1 MRERSRFSPSRRQ
14 FIGGIGAVAIASVLG
29 VLYLTAPKF
38 DFVGF
43 AISFASFYG
52 IYAILGISL
61 NLEYGF
67 AGQPNFGQV
76 LFFGLGGVV
85 GATVAADL
93 LPFFSG
99 AAAGNICDISSL
111 LSRESIALANPAV
124 SVSVWVIALGFA
136 MMAGGI
142 MGLVASYPALRVKE
156 EWFLS
161 MILLVGGETFRIV
174 VTNTPEIGCGF
185 NGLAGITTPFYWL
198 SNYLPTGPLQ
208 VEVPTGLYA
217 AVIVLLAIGCF
228 VFAQRICNS
237 PYGRLLKSVRDDK
250 VAAES
255 LAKDVSR
262 ARKQIMVL
270 GSIMAGLAG
279 ALYVYYIGVATPEDY
294 IPALTFG
301 IWVMMILGGYANN
314 RGLLLGAFVITM
326 LDRGSLVSGIALQ
339 SYLPSLNSNLIVYGR
354 YMIEAVI
361 LLLLLVFRR
370 KGLLPETRVKTKAYT
385 LFDFGKKNAKPSSP
399 PAEAPRAGGEAT
411 S

>member
-1 MRERSRFSPSRRQ
+1 MANRRAVLVIAVLAVVALSAFALLPSP
-14 FIGGIGAVAIASVLG
+14 GTKG
-29 VLYLTAPKF
+29 F
-38 DFVGF
+38 DFIGF

-93 LPFFSG
+93 LPLLSG
-99 AAAGNICDISSL
+99 AAVGNVCDISSL
-111 LSRESIALANPAV
+111 LTRESIALAYPAI
-124 SVSVWVIALGFA
+124 SVSVWVIALAFA
-136 MMAGGI
+136 MVAGGI

-185 NGLAGITTPFYWL
+185 NGLSGITTPFFWL
-198 SNYLPTGPLQ
+198 SNYLPSGPLQ
-208 VEVPTGLYA
+208 AEVPTALYA
-217 AVIVLLAIGCF
+217 AVIVALAIGCF
-228 VFAQRICNS
+228 VFAQKICNS

-255 LAKDVSR
+255 LGKDVSR
-262 ARKQIMVL
+262 VRKQIMIL

-314 RGLLLGAFVITM
+314 RGLLVGAFVITM
-326 LDRGSLVSGIALQ
+326 LDRGSLVSGIELQ
-339 SYLPSLNSNLIVYGR
+339 AYLPNLNSNLIVYGR
-354 YMIEAVI
+354 YMVEAVI
-361 LLLLLVFRR
+361 LLVLLVFRR
-370 KGLLPETRVKTKAYT
+370 KGLLPETRVKTKAYS
-385 LFDFGKKNAKPSSP
+385 LFDFKKNAKPP
-399 PAEAPRAGGEAT
+399 GQPAEAGGAAKT
-411 S
+411 

>member
-1 MRERSRFSPSRRQ
+1 M
-14 FIGGIGAVAIASVLG
+14 G
-29 VLYLTAPKF
+29 F
-38 DFVGF
+38 DFIGF

-67 AGQPNFGQV
+67 GGQPNFGQV

-85 GATVAADL
+85 AATVAADL
-93 LPFFSG
+93 LPLFSG
-99 AAAGNICDISSL
+99 AVVGNICDVSNM
-111 LSRESIALANPAV
+111 LSRESIALAYPAI
-124 SVSVWVIALGFA
+124 SVSVWVIALVFA
-136 MMAGGI
+136 MFAGGI

-185 NGLAGITTPFYWL
+185 NGLQGITTPFYWM
-198 SNYLPTGPLQ
+198 SNYLPSGPLQ
-208 VEVPTGLYA
+208 AEVPTAVYA
-217 AVIVLLAIGCF
+217 TIIVALAIGCF

-250 VAAES
+250 VAAEA

-262 ARKQIMVL
+262 VRRQIMVL

-279 ALYVYYIGVATPEDY
+279 ALYVFYIGVATPEDY
-294 IPALTFG
+294 IPALTFS

-314 RGLLLGAFVITM
+314 RGLLVGVFVITL
-326 LDRGSLVSGIALQ
+326 LDRGSLVSGLLLE
-339 SYLPSLNSNLIVYGR
+339 SYLPNVNLIVYGR
-354 YMIEAVI
+354 YMVEAVI
-361 LLLLLVFRR
+361 LLLLLVFRQ
-370 KGLLPETRVKTKAYT
+370 KGLIPETRIKTKAYT
-385 LFDFGKKNAKPSSP
+385 LFDFGKKNAVRPSPSP
-399 PAEAPRAGGEAT
+399 EKASKKGAAA

>member
-1 MRERSRFSPSRRQ
+1 MTTTKRRNP
-14 FIGGIGAVAIASVLG
+14 ITLGALILIAGAGIWIVLEKP
-29 VLYLTAPKF
+29 TF

-67 AGQPNFGQV
+67 GGQPNFGQV

-85 GATVAADL
+85 GATIAADL
-93 LPFFSG
+93 LPFLSG
-99 AAAGNICDISSL
+99 TAVGNICDISSL
-111 LSRESIALANPAV
+111 LSRESIALAYPAI
-124 SVSVWVIALGFA
+124 SVSVWVIALLFA
-136 MMAGGI
+136 MFAGGI

-161 MILLVGGETFRIV
+161 MILLVGGEAFRIV

-185 NGLAGITTPFYWL
+185 NGLAGITTPFYFL
-198 SNYLPTGPLQ
+198 SNYLPSGPLQ
-208 VEVPTGLYA
+208 AEVPTGVYA
-217 AVIVLLAIGCF
+217 VVIVALAVGCY
-228 VFAQRICNS
+228 VFAQKICNS

-255 LAKDVSR
+255 LAKDVSKV
-262 ARKQIMVL
+262 RKQVMVV
-270 GSIMAGLAG
+270 GSVMAGLAG

-326 LDRGSLVSGIALQ
+326 LDRGSLVTGIALQ
-339 SYLPSLNSNLIVYGR
+339 SYFPSLNSNLVVYGR
-354 YMIEAVI
+354 YMVEAVI

-370 KGLLPETRVKTKAYT
+370 RGLLPETRIKTKAYT
-385 LFDFGKKNAKPSSP
+385 LFDFGKKNAKSSAQP
-399 PAEAPRAGGEAT
+399 PEGAAAT
-411 S
+411 